1 VLSVVAQVAQVLLQS
16 ISTVVLA
23 RLLTPTDF
31 GLVAMVTAV
40 TAIAAGFADLGLT
53 EATIQRKEI
62 SHSQVSTLFWI
73 NVAIGLLLT
82 LLTAAM
88 APVLAAFYREPRLI
102 GITLVASL
110 SFLIGGLRGQHNALL
125 KRQMRFSSIAL
136 RDVTSYVVGVVVAVT
151 MAWFGAGY
159 WSIVA
164 LPLTLNLTQ
173 MVLSWFMVKWKPG
186 LPHSDPE
193 VRSMIG
199 FGGNIAVS
207 YVIFNWISNAD
218 NILIGWYWGAG
229 PLGLYSRAY
238 NLLILAV
245 NQITAPAVS
254 VAIPAF
260 SRIQGDRKL
269 FARYY
274 LRIINLIVWISA
286 SLFGFL
292 FVAAEPVIVLV
303 LGEKWRQAAPVFRI
317 LTISALG
324 QLLLQS
330 TLWLFVSRGQSA
342 RLLKLMLI
350 ISPITVGSYMIGL
363 PFGIKWVALS
373 LSLVLLAILPWILK
387 FSFRGTELTLQRL
400 GRALLYPVSV
410 SLLGILSAEFILHLI
425 PPQRTLPQLV
435 VAALSFAMAYAVAAL
450 IPPVRGEIMSFRN
463 LLNDLRAPAGNAE

>member
-1 VLSVVAQVAQVLLQS
+1 
-16 ISTVVLA
+16 
-23 RLLTPTDF
+23 
-31 GLVAMVTAV
+31 
-40 TAIAAGFADLGLT
+40 
-53 EATIQRKEI
+53 
-62 SHSQVSTLFWI
+62 
-73 NVAIGLLLT
+73 
-82 LLTAAM
+82 
-88 APVLAAFYREPRLI
+88 
-102 GITLVASL
+102 
-110 SFLIGGLRGQHNALL
+110 
-125 KRQMRFSSIAL
+125 
-136 RDVTSYVVGVVVAVT
+136 
-151 MAWFGAGY
+151 
-159 WSIVA
+159 
-164 LPLTLNLTQ
+164 
-173 MVLSWFMVKWKPG
+173 
-186 LPHSDPE
+186 
-193 VRSMIG
+193 MIG

-238 NLLILAV
+238 NLLILAL

-260 SRIQGDRKL
+260 SRIQGDAKL

-303 LGEKWRQAAPVFRI
+303 LGEKWRQAAPVFRV

-350 ISPITVGSYMIGL
+350 ISPISVGSYIIGL
-363 PFGIKWVALS
+363 PFGIRWVALS

-387 FSFRGTELTLQRL
+387 FSFRGTELTIERL

-425 PPQRTLPQLV
+425 PARRVLSQLV
-435 VAALSFAMAYAVAAL
+435 VAALSFALAYALAAL
-450 IPPVRGEIMSFRN
+450 IPPARREILSFRN